1 MLELDGGLDLALF
14 LCICIMYRRREI
26 TSLCMDRVCT
36 YSSSLQSSLQSSVD
50 THLELPNEAIHV
62 SDGGIV
68 SRVVDPFLIYTRV
81 YTPSFFIVTPIPMHV
96 FYRIIFGSIIRQIN
110 IILFPL
116 IYSI

>member
-1 MLELDGGLDLALF
+1 VLELDGGLDLALF

-36 YSSSLQSSLQSSVD
+36 YSSSLQSSVD

-81 YTPSFFIVTPIPMHV
+81 YTP
-96 FYRIIFGSIIRQIN
+96 
-110 IILFPL
+110 
-116 IYSI
+116 